1 MEQKTSFVRCH
12 THLAYGTLHGT
23 IYMNQQHQQQSCP
36 TLNIEEHY
44 DTKLTHKRVSTAN
57 SLPHSKFCYFL
68 FRHNPLSHIQ
78 LLHLVFFHS
87 AMTPNLSMY
96 TTGSIECKGQVYT
109 AVRIPH
115 RSGTRG
121 SHKQLS
127 KVWIQLY
134 STKWSYSYHPET
146 HTSRL
151 YSTRFLTL
159 PQIHFSVRNISP
171 CDINRL
177 VPCLSLPEWAKVNFY
192 MIQYIA

>member
-1 MEQKTSFVRCH
+1 MEQKTSFVCCH

-146 HTSRL
+146 HTSKTVFH
-151 YSTRFLTL
+151 S
-159 PQIHFSVRNISP
+159 FSNTAS
-171 CDINRL
+171 D
-177 VPCLSLPEWAKVNFY
+177 SLLCT
-192 MIQYIA
+192 